1 MDGFDRSV
9 GCFHGDFAGSA
20 RYPAGM
26 VASADGVGQLWMR
39 RALAVVTAVVM
50 ASASSPAAAQPAER
64 AGAPPPAEVAVEASD
79 GGPVFVV
86 GGGVGLNLGL
96 SSAPSL
102 EPSLFLG
109 GSLPMKRRPPG
120 GWVALGLQSA
130 ASVGRADST
139 PYRAKNGLTLRSEDP
154 FLGIFVHRHHI
165 AVQGA
170 AGREGRLA
178 YGAGFGLVHAGGRGV
193 GLEGDGRLG
202 YVFTKDSRVQGSFGG
217 MLRVT
222 GVFGESAQPQFGMF
236 LAFTRAPLGPV
247 APLPGAPRRGVVL
260 MTVGGLLLA
269 AAPLEVLAAQIEI
282 KSACRAGSCEG
293 DLGFVTIVVPILVLM
308 GVAGITCLAVG
319 AKRHRRHREWRA
331 RQARLEVR
339 GAGLA
344 F

>member
-1 MDGFDRSV
+1 MVVS
-9 GCFHGDFAGSA
+9 AG
-20 RYPAGM
+20 
-26 VASADGVGQLWMR
+26 GVGQLWMR
-39 RALAVVTAVVM
+39 RALAIVTAVVM
-50 ASASSPAAAQPAER
+50 ASASPPAAAQPAER
-64 AGAPPPAEVAVEASD
+64 AGVAPPPAEVDAEASD
-79 GGPVFVV
+79 GGSVFVV

-130 ASVGRADST
+130 VSVGRADAT
-139 PYRAKNGLTLRSEDP
+139 PYRAKNGLTLRAEDP
-154 FLGIFVHRHHI
+154 FLGIFVHRHHL

-170 AGREGRLA
+170 AGRAGRLA

-222 GVFGESAQPQFGMF
+222 GVFGESAQPQFGVF
-236 LAFTRAPLGPV
+236 LAFTRAPFGPV
-247 APLPGAPRRGVVL
+247 PPLPGAPRRGVVL

-269 AAPLEVLAAQIEI
+269 AAPMEVLGSQIEI

-319 AKRHRRHREWRA
+319 AKRHRRHREWQA